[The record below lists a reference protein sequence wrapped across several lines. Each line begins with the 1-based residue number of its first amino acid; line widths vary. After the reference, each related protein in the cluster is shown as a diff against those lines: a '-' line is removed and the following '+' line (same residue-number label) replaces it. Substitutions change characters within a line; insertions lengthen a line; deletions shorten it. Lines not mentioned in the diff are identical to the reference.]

1 MYDLRVIRWSGL
13 AVIASISIAH
23 AEPPHLEASAFTGI
37 ESFGDSGLGNSFAA
51 DQVPGTSALLGA
63 RLAYFPYP
71 ASIDAEE
78 NELELGFEAELAV
91 APASTSGD
99 PTHQRG
105 SYFAPVFAWRGH
117 LLLRLSGNA
126 IRPFVVAGAGGE
138 TIASTSPFL
147 DKETDP
153 VIYWGPG
160 IALPI
165 ADDWQLRFDLRQG
178 FMPGRAAWTTTYEM
192 HLGVSTTFGLA
203 HRPAPKHVE
212 APPPPPPPVAH
223 DEDSDGDGIPDRLDK
238 CPNQAET
245 VNGVEDQDG
254 CPEADPD
261 GDGIVGAHD
270 KCPNEPEDFD
280 HFQDEDGCPDPDND
294 GDGIPDV
301 KDACPN
307 EPETKNGFADDDGCP
322 DVIPDDLR
330 APLAAVAVT
339 FEAGRARITPAAKKE
354 LAAVVAA
361 LLKYRDVRIAII
373 GHATKAKES
382 DLARRRAEGVKWYL
396 VDQGVLADRI
406 TTKVGSTDSGG
417 ARVIDLQLATP

>member
-1 MYDLRVIRWSGL
+1 VYDLRVIRWSGL
-13 AVIASISIAH
+13 AVIASLSIAH
-23 AEPPHLEASAFTGI
+23 AEPHLEASAFTGI

-63 RLAYFPYP
+63 RLAYFPYSP
-71 ASIDAEE
+71 SLAAPLEAEE

-99 PTHQRG
+99 ATHQRS
-105 SYFAPVFAWRGH
+105 SYFAPVFAWRAH
-117 LLLRLSGNA
+117 LMLRLSGNA

-138 TIASTSPFL
+138 TITSTSPFL

-178 FMPGRAAWTTTYEM
+178 FMPGRDGWTTTYEL
-192 HLGVSTTFGLA
+192 HLGVATTFGLA
-203 HRPAPKHVE
+203 HHKAPKHVE
-212 APPPPPPPVAH
+212 TPPPPPPPVAH

-238 CPNQAET
+238 CPHEKET
-245 VNGVEDQDG
+245 VNGVEDEDG

-261 GDGIVGAHD
+261 GDGIVGARD

-280 HFQDEDGCPDPDND
+280 HYQDEDGCPDPDND

-307 EPETKNGFADDDGCP
+307 EPETFNGFADADGCP
-322 DVIPDDLR
+322 DVVPDDL
-330 APLAAVAVT
+330 ATPLAAVVVK

-361 LLKYRDVRIAII
+361 LRKYGDVKVAIA
-373 GHATKAKES
+373 GHPAKAKET

-406 TTKVGSTDSGG
+406 TTKVGDVGER
-417 ARVIDLQLATP
+417 AIDLTLATP